1 MQYSQLKLR
10 TTSGFTYLHL
20 FIISITEEI
29 CCYKEPYCV
38 YFLKK
43 EKAI

>member
-10 TTSGFTYLHL
+10 TTQGFAQLHL

-29 CCYKEPYCV
+29 YCYREPHCV
-38 YFLKK
+38 YFLEK